1 MSAANHTW
9 PEQGPA
15 VAETRSLDT
24 TGSRELLDALRTEN
38 DQLRTAL
45 VTRIVIE
52 QAKGMLAE
60 RWQVEVD
67 VAFERLRREARSR
80 RLRLH
85 ALAEAVVAGEPWTK
99 HIFPTGAGG
108 GPR

>member
-1 MSAANHTW
+1 MTAANHTW
-9 PEQGPA
+9 PEQGPGLS
-15 VAETRSLDT
+15 ETRGLDT
-24 TGSRELLDALRTEN
+24 PGSLELLDALRTEN

-45 VTRIVIE
+45 VSRIVIE

-85 ALAEAVVAGEPWTK
+85 ALAGAVVAGEPWTK
-99 HIFPTGAGG
+99 HIFRTGAGG

>member
-15 VAETRSLDT
+15 VAETRSLDR
-24 TGSRELLDALRTEN
+24 TGSLELLDALRTEN
-38 DQLRTAL
+38 AQLRTAL

-80 RLRLH
+80 RMKLH
-85 ALAEAVVAGEPWTK
+85 TLSEAVVAGEPWAK
-99 HIFPTGAGG
+99 RIFCTGTEG